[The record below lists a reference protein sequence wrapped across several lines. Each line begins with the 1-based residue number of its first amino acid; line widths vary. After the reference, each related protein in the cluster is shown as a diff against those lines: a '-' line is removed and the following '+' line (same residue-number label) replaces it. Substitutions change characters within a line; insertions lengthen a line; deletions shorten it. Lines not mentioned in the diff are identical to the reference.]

1 MSTKVDQLG
10 AAGGYQPPAWS
21 AAAPAPPSK
30 SPSSKAAP
38 VVPTATAPARQEP
51 ADRFSKH
58 AQQVRPGQQ
67 PRWLLDPKAPPES
80 QGLRRRPAP
89 PPKGELKVKEMKR
102 SDMKRSA
109 ADIKTEDMI
118 KLFGPDGVRL
128 KEMAKDRPDIT
139 IGNLMR
145 LKRVGIDQIYD
156 ATKLLSTRRD
166 LNLND
171 IIDQAGNGNALLKP
185 ATFHSEGRALLDQ
198 RAGTRPDDL
207 SQMGDQF
214 RHSYGDQA
222 GRAFGK
228 AADLLH
234 YRQDLST
241 HGLEA
246 KARELPAGSVSGA
259 DGYQALLDN
268 YRDGRHTNHA
278 HNLIN

>member
-10 AAGGYQPPAWS
+10 AAGSSKPPVWS
-21 AAAPAPPSK
+21 AAAPAPPST
-30 SPSSKAAP
+30 P
-38 VVPTATAPARQEP
+38 VVPTATAPALKEP
-51 ADRFSKH
+51 ADRFTRRNTTNNK
-58 AQQVRPGQQ
+58 Q
-67 PRWLLDPKAPPES
+67 PRWLMDPKAPPET
-80 QGLRRRPAP
+80 QGLRARRPAP

-109 ADIKTEDMI
+109 AEIKTEDMI
-118 KLFGPDGVRL
+118 KLFGPDGARL

-145 LKRVGIDQIYD
+145 LKRVGIDQVYD
-156 ATKLLSTRRD
+156 ATKLLQTRPD

-171 IIDQAGNGNALLKP
+171 IINQAGNGNALLKP

-198 RAGTRPDDL
+198 RRGTRPDDL

-214 RHSYGDQA
+214 RHTFGDQA

-228 AADLLH
+228 ATDLLH
-234 YRQDLST
+234 YRQDLT
-241 HGLEA
+241 TDGLEA
-246 KARELPAGSVSGA
+246 KARELPAGA